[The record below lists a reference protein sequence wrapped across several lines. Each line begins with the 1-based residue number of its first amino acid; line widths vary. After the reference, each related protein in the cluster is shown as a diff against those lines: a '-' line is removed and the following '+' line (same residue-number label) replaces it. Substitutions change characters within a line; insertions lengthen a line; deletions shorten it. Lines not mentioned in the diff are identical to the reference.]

1 MADSPTDRPHAP
13 ERAGWRHVFF
23 GPVRLRAGWR
33 LVVFVG
39 INTLIL
45 AGVRGV
51 VVAAK
56 IPMRD
61 DWTASTFITLELF
74 TFAIAIATTAI
85 MGRID
90 RLPFARYG
98 LRWREAFGPLFWE
111 GSLWGFGAVAV
122 LVAAITAFGGYHVHG
137 WALHGAALAKN
148 ALLWLAAM
156 VLVGL
161 SEEASFRG
169 YPLAALADGIGFWP
183 ASLLLSLDFAAT
195 HYFGKPM
202 ENLADALSVGLL
214 GLFLCFTLR
223 RTGSLWFAIGFHFA
237 FDFAAIPL
245 CGAPNTGN
253 QGRPVDTRLLDAT
266 FSGPDWL
273 TGGVRGIEASY
284 LVFPV
289 IAALF
294 ALFSRRFGAMRFPPA
309 AEEPARNLP

>member
-1 MADSPTDRPHAP
+1 MADAQPDPLLAP
-13 ERAGWRHVFF
+13 ARTGWRHVFL

-33 LVVFVG
+33 VLLFVA
-39 INTLIL
+39 ISTLIGG
-45 AGVRGV
+45 GVRAIV
-51 VVAAK
+51 FAAK
-56 IPMRD
+56 LPISD
-61 DWTASTFITLELF
+61 DWTAPAFIGIELL
-74 TFAIAIATTAI
+74 TFAIAIVTTAI

-90 RLPFARYG
+90 RLPFARFG
-98 LRWREAFGPLFWE
+98 LAWREAFGELFWE

-122 LVAAITAFGGYHVHG
+122 IVAAIASLGGYHVHG
-137 WALHGAALAKN
+137 WAIQGPALLRN
-148 ALLWLAAM
+148 ALLWGVAM

-183 ASLLLSLDFAAT
+183 AAALLSLDFSLT

-202 ENLADALSVGLL
+202 ENLADALSVGLI

-223 RTGSLWFAIGFHFA
+223 RTGSLWFAMGFHFA
-237 FDFAAIPL
+237 FDFAAIPF

-253 QGRPVDTRLLDAT
+253 HGHPVDTRLLDAT

-284 LVFPV
+284 FVFPV

-294 ALFSRRFGAMRFPPA
+294 ALFHRRFGAMRFPPA